1 VRALGFGFEHRNGK
15 TMKAFGRRAAV
26 AGLIFGGLTLLTITA
41 ASAHVRVLPA
51 ESRPGAIE
59 TYKVTVPTEGKVS
72 TVRVELIVPMG
83 VELVSVADAADPHEV
98 RIGEGGTSIITWR
111 GEILPGWAREYFFT
125 ARNPQAGLQI
135 SWQAHQFFADG
146 TTADWVDVPGSK
158 RPASVT
164 KLIGAP

>member
-1 VRALGFGFEHRNGK
+1 
-15 TMKAFGRRAAV
+15 MKAFGRRAAV

-51 ESRPGAIE
+51 QSRPGATE

-72 TVRVELIVPMG
+72 TVRVELIVPVG
-83 VELVSVADAADPHEV
+83 VELVSVADAADPNEV
-98 RIGEGGTSIITWR
+98 RSGEGGTSVITWH

-125 ARNPQAGLQI
+125 ARNPQAGSQI

-146 TTADWVDVPGSK
+146 TTADWADVPGSK

-164 KLIGAP
+164 KLVAAP

>member
-1 VRALGFGFEHRNGK
+1 VPSESK
-15 TMKAFGRRAAV
+15 T
-26 AGLIFGGLTLLTITA
+26 
-41 ASAHVRVLPA
+41 
-51 ESRPGAIE
+51 GATE

-72 TVRVELIVPMG
+72 TERVELVVPAG

-98 RIGEGGTSIITWR
+98 RKGEDGTSVITWR

-125 ARNPQAGLQI
+125 ARNPQTGSQI
-135 SWQAHQFFADG
+135 SWMAHQFFADG

-164 KLIGAP
+164 KLVAAP

>member
-1 VRALGFGFEHRNGK
+1 MRL
-15 TMKAFGRRAAV
+15 FGRHASIM
-26 AGLIFGGLTLLTITA
+26 GLMIGGLALLTTTNVN
-41 ASAHVRVLPA
+41 AHVRVFPV
-51 ESRPGAIE
+51 ESKPGATE

-72 TVRVELIVPMG
+72 TVRVELIMPEG

-98 RIGEGGTSIITWR
+98 RTGETGTSIITWR

-125 ARNPQAGLQI
+125 ARNPQTGSQI
-135 SWQAHQFFADG
+135 SWQAHQYFADG

-164 KLIGAP
+164 KLVAAP

>member
-1 VRALGFGFEHRNGK
+1 MR
-15 TMKAFGRRAAV
+15 AFGWHASV
-26 AGLIFGGLTLLTITA
+26 TGLVFGSLTLLAVTT
-41 ASAHVRVLPA
+41 ASAHVRVAPA
-51 ESRPGAIE
+51 ESKPGATE

-72 TVRVELIVPMG
+72 TVRVELVVPEG
-83 VELVSVADAADPHEV
+83 VELESVADAADPHDVRKGEV
-98 RIGEGGTSIITWR
+98 GTSIITWR

-125 ARNPQAGLQI
+125 ARNPQSGSQI

-164 KLIGAP
+164 QLIPAP

>member
-1 VRALGFGFEHRNGK
+1 MRAFTRFATVRGLVFGSLAL
-15 TMKAFGRRAAV
+15 
-26 AGLIFGGLTLLTITA
+26 ITA
-41 ASAHVRVLPA
+41 TTASAHVRVAPA
-51 ESRPGAIE
+51 ESKPGATE

-72 TVRVELIVPMG
+72 TVRVELVVPDG

-98 RIGEGGTSIITWR
+98 RKGDGGTSVITWR
-111 GEILPGWAREYFFT
+111 GEILPGWAREYYFT
-125 ARNPQAGLQI
+125 ARNPQSGSQI

-164 KLIGAP
+164 KLVTAP